1 MMRWTVRPKATIQ
14 IKDLNEGLPT
24 CGLPVEIW
32 GQSEGLDLTTFACR
46 TCHFRLKIA
55 FDLSSCRNC
64 SKVMQAAAH
73 HRLIL
78 FFRNDLRLRDNSI
91 VHEAAKRI
99 RNKEATD
106 VSGLMMD

>member
-1 MMRWTVRPKATIQ
+1 
-14 IKDLNEGLPT
+14 
-24 CGLPVEIW
+24 
-32 GQSEGLDLTTFACR
+32 
-46 TCHFRLKIA
+46 
-55 FDLSSCRNC
+55 
-64 SKVMQAAAH
+64 MQAAAH